1 MNAPSLAALVA
12 PAVELALN
20 QALAGSSAAARDLK
34 QLDGKVIALEL
45 KELPLKLYFLP
56 QAGRLAVRAGH
67 ASKIDLTVRAPS
79 FALLEAALKRSD
91 TPPRGIEL
99 NGDAET
105 GQTFSRLLKQ
115 ADLDWEE
122 LLSRYVGD
130 IAAHQIGNL
139 ARRLLHWGRDASARL
154 GQDLAEY
161 LVYESGALPPRHE
174 VEAFLDSVDR
184 LKNDVERLAARL
196 QKFAAGQP
204 GASGK

>member
-1 MNAPSLAALVA
+1 MNAPSFAALFA

-20 QALAGSSAAARDLK
+20 QALSGSSVAARDLK
-34 QLDGKVIALEL
+34 QLDGKAIALEL

-56 QAGRLAVRAGH
+56 QAGKLGVRASHEG
-67 ASKIDLTVRAPS
+67 KVDLTVRAPS

-139 ARRLLHWGRDASARL
+139 ARRLLRWGQDAGERL
-154 GQDLAEY
+154 SQDLAEF
-161 LVYESGALPPRHE
+161 LQYESGALPPRHE
-174 VEAFLDSVDR
+174 VEAFLDGVDR
-184 LKNDVERLAARL
+184 LKNDAERLAAQFERL
-196 QKFAAGQP
+196 TRRSMAR
-204 GASGK
+204 